1 MPNSEST
8 IGSAVRRDFRPDPAD
23 SRRRLLRGRGWPSGL
38 TSLTSRERA
47 ALGALIGLVLT
58 GIAIAVAS
66 ASTGDSFGIPRQGR
80 HAESWV
86 VGLLA
91 PFGGSLTAPRFFVA
105 FAVMWCFYLVVL
117 ALADAIRARWAITAI
132 AALTLVFTIAPVL
145 FSRDVFS
152 YIDYAR
158 MGVIHGLNPYS
169 HAPAAAP
176 HDPVY
181 PFLGWRTTPSVYGPL
196 FTLLSFPLAPLGVAG
211 ALWAFKAMAGAAA
224 LGCVALIWRC
234 AKKVGESPVFA
245 ALLLGLNPVFL
256 VLAVSGAHNDVLAL
270 FILTAAITLALTGRE
285 TLAGASVVA
294 TVAVKATAGVVLP
307 FLALGARRRRSVIG
321 AMAVGGI
328 VIGLVALAV
337 FGTAVKEPFTL
348 AAGHRNYY
356 LEQSVPQHVAVL
368 LNADPRSHVVRRVAE
383 LIGLAAIAIFLLRT
397 ARGGDWLSGA
407 GWATFAVLVTTT
419 YMQPWYTI
427 WVLPFAAVA
436 RDRRLVYATLALG
449 TFVVAS
455 RFYLLQ
461 L

>member
-1 MPNSEST
+1 MTNSEST

-23 SRRRLLRGRGWPSGL
+23 SRGRLRGRNWASGL

-47 ALGALIGLVLT
+47 ALGALIGLVVT

-86 VGLLA
+86 AGLLA
-91 PFGGSLTAPRFFVA
+91 PFGGYLTAPRFFVA
-105 FAVMWCFYLVVL
+105 FAVMWSFYLIVI
-117 ALADAIRARWAITAI
+117 ALADAIRPRWAITAI

-158 MGVIHGLNPYS
+158 LGVVHHLNPYS
-169 HAPAAAP
+169 HTPAAAP
-176 HDPVY
+176 EDPVF
-181 PFLGWRTTPSVYGPL
+181 PWVGWRTTVSVYGPL
-196 FTLLSFPLAPLGVAG
+196 FTILSFPLAPLGVTG
-211 ALWAFKAMAGAAA
+211 ALWAFKAMTGAAA

-234 AKKVGESPVFA
+234 AKRVGESPVFA

-256 VLAVSGAHNDVLAL
+256 VMAVSGAHNDVLAL
-270 FILTAAITLALTGRE
+270 FVLVGAVTLALTRRE
-285 TLAGASVVA
+285 TLAGASLVA

-307 FLALGARRRRSVIG
+307 FLALGARRRVSAIAG
-321 AMAVGGI
+321 MAVGAI

-337 FGTAVKEPFTL
+337 FGTAARDPFTL
-348 AAGHRNYY
+348 AAKHRNYY

-368 LNADPRSHVVRRVAE
+368 LGADPRSHIVRRVFE
-383 LIGLAAIAIFLLRT
+383 LIGLAAIAVFLLRT
-397 ARGGDWLSGA
+397 ARSRDWLSGA
-407 GWATFAVLVTTT
+407 GWGTFAVLVTTT

-427 WVLPFAAVA
+427 WVLPFAAIA
-436 RDRRLVYATLALG
+436 RNRRLVYATLALG

-455 RFYLLQ
+455 RFYLLG

>member
-8 IGSAVRRDFRPDPAD
+8 IGSAVRRDFRPGPAD

-80 HAESWV
+80 HAEPWV

-91 PFGGSLTAPRFFVA
+91 PFGGFLTAPRFFVA
-105 FAVMWCFYLVVL
+105 FAVMWGFYLAVL
-117 ALADAIRARWAITAI
+117 ALAGAIRARWAITAI

-158 MGVIHGLNPYS
+158 LGVIHGLNPYS
-169 HAPAAAP
+169 HAPDAAP

-181 PFLGWRTTPSVYGPL
+181 PWVGWRTTGSVYGPL
-196 FTLLSFPLAPLGVAG
+196 FTILSFPLAPLGVTG
-211 ALWAFKAMAGAAA
+211 ALWAFKAITGAAA

-234 AKKVGESPVFA
+234 AKRVGESPVFA
-245 ALLLGLNPVFL
+245 ALLLGLNPVLL
-256 VLAVSGAHNDVLAL
+256 VMAVSGAHNDVLAL
-270 FILTAAITLALTGRE
+270 FVLVAAVTLALTARE
-285 TLAGASVVA
+285 TLAGASLVA
-294 TVAVKATAGVVLP
+294 SVAVKATAGVVLP
-307 FLALGARRRRSVIG
+307 FMALGARRRRPAIEGMVIG
-321 AMAVGGI
+321 AV
-328 VIGLVALAV
+328 VIGLVSLAV
-337 FGTAVKEPFTL
+337 FGTASKDPFTL

-368 LNADPRSHVVRRVAE
+368 VNVDPRSHVVRRVAE
-383 LIGLAAIAIFLLRT
+383 LIGLAAVAVFLLRT
-397 ARGGDWLSGA
+397 VRRRDWLSGA

-427 WVLPFAAVA
+427 WVLPFAAIA

>member
-1 MPNSEST
+1 MTNSEST
-8 IGSAVRRDFRPDPAD
+8 VGSAVRRDFRSDPSD
-23 SRRRLLRGRGWPSGL
+23 GRRRLLRDRARPSGL
-38 TSLTSRERA
+38 TSLNSRERI

-58 GIAIAVAS
+58 GVGIAVAS
-66 ASTGDSFGIPRQGR
+66 AGTGDSFGIPRQGR
-80 HAESWV
+80 HAQSWV
-86 VGLLA
+86 VGLLS
-91 PFGGSLTAPRFFVA
+91 PFGGYLSAPRFFVA
-105 FAVMWCFYLVVL
+105 FAVMWGFYLIVVG
-117 ALADAIRARWAITAI
+117 LADAVRPRWAITAI
-132 AALTLVFTIAPVL
+132 AALTLTFTIAPVL

-158 MGVIHGLNPYS
+158 LGVIHHMNPYA
-169 HAPAAAP
+169 HAPDSAP

-181 PFLGWRTTPSVYGPL
+181 PWVGWRTTVSVYGPL
-196 FTLLSFPLAPLGVAG
+196 FTILSFPLALLGVTG
-211 ALWAFKAMAGAAA
+211 ALWAFKAITGAAA

-234 AKKVGESPVFA
+234 AKRVGESPVFA

-270 FILTAAITLALTGRE
+270 FILVAAVTLALTRRE
-285 TLAGASVVA
+285 ALAGASLVA
-294 TVAVKATAGVVLP
+294 SVAVKATAGVVLP
-307 FLALGARRRRSVIG
+307 FMALGARRRRSAIEGILIG
-321 AMAVGGI
+321 GV

-337 FGTAVKEPFTL
+337 FGTAAKDPFTL

-356 LEQSVPQHVAVL
+356 FEQSVPQHVAVL
-368 LNADPRSHVVRRVAE
+368 LNVDPRSHILRRLFE
-383 LIGLAAIAIFLLRT
+383 LIGLAAIAILLLRT
-397 ARGGDWLSGA
+397 MRRRDWLSGA

-455 RFYLLQ
+455 RFYFLQ